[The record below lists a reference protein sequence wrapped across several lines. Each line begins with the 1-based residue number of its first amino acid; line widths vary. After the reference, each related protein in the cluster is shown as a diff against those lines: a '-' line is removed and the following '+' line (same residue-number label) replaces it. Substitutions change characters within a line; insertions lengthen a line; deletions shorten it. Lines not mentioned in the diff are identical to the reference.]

1 MLLNGYQTVEDLR
14 DLKEQHLVE
23 LNVTDPEH
31 RHRLLLAAEYLQD
44 PECKWL
50 NTMDVINILINSRKL
65 HIDDAVLFPRPFLAF

>member
-14 DLKEQHLVE
+14 DLKEKHLIE

-50 NTMDVINILINSRKL
+50 NIRRHQNINKFQEMA
-65 HIDDAVLFPRPFLAF
+65 H

>member
-1 MLLNGYQTVEDLR
+1 MFLQEHISSLLLNGYQTVEDLR

-50 NTMDVINILINSRKL
+50 KIRSHQSIYDWQEMTHR
-65 HIDDAVLFPRPFLAF
+65 